1 MSLRQQGKILGVH
14 HTLLSKCL
22 LGQRKWNPE
31 LKERYDRLVSTL
43 PNNGDNIG
51 DKDIHSNC
59 NHHSRNTPYTGTK
72 NLYNN
77 HSPSCGA
84 VAHLG
89 ERFNGIEEVGSS
101 ILPSSTIIPAAC
113 LGGNLVFVR

>member
-1 MSLRQQGKILGVH
+1 MSLRQQAKILGVH

-31 LKERYDRLVSTL
+31 LNERYDRLVSTL

-51 DKDIHSNC
+51 DKNIHSNC
-59 NHHSRNTPYTGTK
+59 NHHSRNTAYTGTK

-77 HSPSCGA
+77 LSPLCGA

-89 ERFNGIEEVGSS
+89 ERFNGIEEVESS
-101 ILPSSTIIPAAC
+101 ILSSSTIYQY
-113 LGGNLVFVR
+113 